1 MTAPQFRP
9 LKFGVTR
16 VNLRNGTD
24 GTRYLQADQDLQAFP
39 DRLTDRLQHWAQ
51 VKPEHSFM
59 ARRIQQAD
67 GTLGD
72 WQHISYA
79 QAWQTARNIAQ
90 GLIDRGLNA
99 ERPVVILSEN
109 SLEHALLALGCLVAG
124 VPYVPTSPP
133 YSLVSVDYD
142 KLKHV
147 LSTVTP
153 GMVFASDAR
162 YAKAI
167 AATVSDDMEVVMVE
181 GDVPGRSVTAF
192 ESLCSQP
199 ATPAVDAA
207 MAATGPD
214 TIAKFLFTSGST
226 KLPKAVIN
234 TNRLWCAN
242 QQQMAQSMPVLAEQE
257 LVLVDW
263 LPWNHTF
270 GGNHNFGMTV
280 FHGGTLYID
289 DGKPTPALMHE
300 TLRNLREIAPTVY
313 FNVPTGFEAIAHAM
327 QTDDQLRKTL
337 LSRVQMFFYAGAA
350 LAQPIW
356 DSLYASQEREVG
368 ERIVMGT
375 GLGMTES
382 GPFGIFVTNPFVQ
395 AGDLGVPTPG
405 LELKLVNMQGKTEV
419 RYRGPNI
426 TPGYW
431 RNPEETASAFDEEG
445 FFKTGDAVQWIDET
459 DVHLGLK
466 FDGRIAEDFK
476 LATGTFVSV
485 GPLRAKI
492 IAAGAPFIQDAVLT
506 GINLKEVGAMI
517 FPTPAVR
524 ALSGLPAD
532 APLADVLASAP
543 VLAKFQ
549 DIVNTLAQTSTG
561 SANRIARLC
570 LLSEPPTIDK
580 GEITDKGS
588 INQRSVLTHRAD
600 TVAALHADTLHDIKE
615 EKMASKGFFNAFADV
630 WMHDGVRTP
639 MVDYCGSLGHIS
651 PTDLGIKA
659 AREALKRA
667 GIAASEIG
675 SVITGNMAP
684 GDFDQFVLPRHIGL
698 YAGVPQEVPAI
709 MVQRICGTGFELFRQ
724 AGEQIEAGV
733 CEAALVVGTES
744 MTRNPIAA
752 FDHRTG
758 FKLGAPVGFKDFM
771 WEALKDP
778 AAGINMIQTA
788 ENLAK
793 KYSITR
799 EEVDQFASDSFAK
812 AVAAQAEGFHAGEI
826 VPVVTEKFEL
836 EGYVSR

>member
-1 MTAPQFRP
+1 MTSPRFRP

-16 VNLRNGTD
+16 VQLRDGVAGTHYM
-24 GTRYLQADQDLQAFP
+24 TAEQPLQPFAE
-39 DRLTDRLQHWAQ
+39 RMTDRLQHWATT
-51 VKPEHSFM
+51 KPDHSFM
-59 ARRIQQAD
+59 ARRTKLAD
-67 GTLGD
+67 GTLGE
-72 WQHISYA
+72 WRHITYA
-79 QAWQTARNIAQ
+79 QAWQSARNIAQ

-109 SLEHALLALGCLVAG
+109 SLEHALLALGAMVAG
-124 VPYVPTSPP
+124 VPFVPTSPP

-147 LSTVTP
+147 LKTVTP
-153 GMVFASDAR
+153 GLVFASDAR

-167 AATVSDDMEVVMVE
+167 AATVDASMEVVLVE
-181 GDVPGRSVTAF
+181 GEIEGRSVTRF
-192 ESLCSQP
+192 DSLCATP

-207 MAATGPD
+207 IQATGPD
-214 TIAKFLFTSGST
+214 TIVKFLFTSGST
-226 KLPKAVIN
+226 KMPKAVIN
-234 TNRLWCAN
+234 TQRLWCAN
-242 QQQMAQSMPVLAEQE
+242 QQQMAQSMPVLAEKE

-270 GGNHNFGMTV
+270 GGNHNYGMV
-280 FHGGTLYID
+280 VYHGGTMYID
-289 DGKPTPALMHE
+289 DGKPTPALIGE

-313 FNVPTGFEAIAHAM
+313 FNVPTGFEAIANAM
-327 QTDDQLRKTL
+327 KTDDVLRKTL

-356 DSLYASQEREVG
+356 DSLYESQEREVG

-405 LELKLVNMQGKTEV
+405 LELKLVDMQGKTEV

-431 RNPEETASAFDEEG
+431 RNPEETAGAFDEEG
-445 FFKTGDAVQWIDET
+445 FFKTGDAVKWIDET

-492 IAAGAPFIQDAVLT
+492 IAAGAPYVQDAVLT
-506 GINLKEVGAMI
+506 GLNMKEVGAMI

-532 APLADVLASAP
+532 VPLADVLASQP
-543 VLAKFQ
+543 VQAKFQ
-549 DIVNTLAQTSTG
+549 EVVNALAQSATG

-600 TVAALHADTLHDIKE
+600 TVAALHGDTLHFIVK
-615 EKMASKGFFNAFADV
+615 
-630 WMHDGVRTP
+630 
-639 MVDYCGSLGHIS
+639 
-651 PTDLGIKA
+651 
-659 AREALKRA
+659 
-667 GIAASEIG
+667 
-675 SVITGNMAP
+675 
-684 GDFDQFVLPRHIGL
+684 
-698 YAGVPQEVPAI
+698 PQV
-709 MVQRICGTGFELFRQ
+709 
-724 AGEQIEAGV
+724 
-733 CEAALVVGTES
+733 
-744 MTRNPIAA
+744 
-752 FDHRTG
+752 
-758 FKLGAPVGFKDFM
+758 
-771 WEALKDP
+771 
-778 AAGINMIQTA
+778 
-788 ENLAK
+788 
-793 KYSITR
+793 
-799 EEVDQFASDSFAK
+799 
-812 AVAAQAEGFHAGEI
+812 
-826 VPVVTEKFEL
+826 
-836 EGYVSR
+836 